1 MIKLLDLLNEIDLP
15 KNKWVDLSDEEK
27 KEAKEVLFKLID
39 DAYKSIGGH
48 PNYTS
53 PNDVVDREGDAHYMV
68 IDLDDDPEIDAVITF
83 KDKPQGKKYASMGH
97 DGSKA
102 AKSQSINKIATD
114 LKSQGFFIEVS
125 GVLKDIMIAKGGP
138 QITDNNVIKAVLKG
152 KDIDL
157 NDDGTYQRKIGNKTF
172 TKALFGNPLV

>member
-1 MIKLLDLLNEIDLP
+1 MIRLLDLLNEIDLP
-15 KNKWVDLSDEEK
+15 KNKWVDLSDDEK
-27 KEAKEVLFKLID
+27 KEAKELLFKLID
-39 DAYKSIGGH
+39 DAYASIGGH
-48 PNYTS
+48 PNYNS
-53 PNDVVDREGDAHYMV
+53 PEDVVGGEGDAHYVV
-68 IDLDDDPEIDAVITF
+68 IDLDEDPEIDAVVTF
-83 KDKPQGKKYASMGH
+83 KDKSAGKKYASIGH

-125 GVLKDIMIAKGGP
+125 GVLKDIMKSKGVP
-138 QITDNNVIKAVLKG
+138 QITDSNVIKAVLKG